1 MIELFAFSF
10 AILSV
15 VVEKKKKKNQKKKKK
30 KTHTFYRSTM
40 AGNKKWGKKVEK
52 SWETTQIKV

>member
-15 VVEKKKKKNQKKKKK
+15 VVEKKKKKKSKKKKK
-30 KTHTFYRSTM
+30 KNAHFLQVNNGR
-40 AGNKKWGKKVEK
+40 KQKVG
-52 SWETTQIKV
+52 